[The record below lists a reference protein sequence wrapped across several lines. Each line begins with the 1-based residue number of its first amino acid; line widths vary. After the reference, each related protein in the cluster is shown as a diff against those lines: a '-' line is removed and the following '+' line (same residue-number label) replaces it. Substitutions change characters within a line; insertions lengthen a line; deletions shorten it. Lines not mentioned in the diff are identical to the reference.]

1 MKQTSFHFLFAI
13 FALMLAACARGETPP
28 LASPTP
34 RGDRTPAE
42 ATATPRPTVT
52 PTLTPSRTPT
62 PTPTFTPTPTATA
75 QPIAISG
82 DPLAVLVA
90 EPISQPGAVCGFV
103 DYFDFPIDPPD
114 AERGRGGGDYG
125 VYRQRYQ
132 SNHAG
137 EDWGYQSGDNLGQP
151 VYVIGHGVVTYS
163 QPYGWGLDQGTVIVR
178 HTFRDGGT
186 VYSFY
191 GHLDPP
197 SVTLRPGDCLVRGDT
212 VGNIGDPTGRPHL
225 HFEIR
230 LHNPDTPGP
239 GYWSVDPTLAGWLP
253 PSQTIWENRIEGQA
267 GTVWTRVPV
276 EGTSTW
282 VGQAGATGV
291 VMEASELRA
300 LNLTDGRV
308 IWRHKLETNFPTVLL
323 SAEAGV
329 VYLADP
335 LGHVEALTLPTP
347 EMMAEWNN
355 TLVVLD
361 PAWAQDLG
369 VNGSPTLMP
378 LPGGGVVMAVL
389 RQTTVA
395 FSPAG
400 EVLWGAEGFPGIA
413 DWKVDGTRVV
423 FSTEGANPAV
433 WVATKAGIESLVEGV
448 GGMLAVDGLGVWVYA
463 SDGLFRLEESG
474 EARAVSLLSEAVQLT
489 RNLVAL
495 PEGGVLIAHADRADR
510 RVLAFDGAGQLRWER
525 SVEALGSNPRFVT
538 VAGVVL
544 LWLEEGEGVVNLY
557 RVNMADGAL
566 THLFRGGTRTPARG
580 STWIVPLAPAQLVFQ
595 IGGGHLVGFDPFLG
609 P

>member
-1 MKQTSFHFLFAI
+1 MKRIEFQILFVI
-13 FALMLAACARGETPP
+13 FVLLLAGCARVETPP
-28 LASPTP
+28 IPSPTSRVESVP
-34 RGDRTPAE
+34 VE
-42 ATATPRPTVT
+42 ATATPRLTST
-52 PTLTPSRTPT
+52 PTATPTRTPT
-62 PTPTFTPTPTATA
+62 ATPSPTPTATA

-114 AERGRGGGDYG
+114 AELGRGGGDYG

-151 VYVIGHGVVTYS
+151 VHVIGHGVVTYS

-178 HTFRDGGT
+178 HTFRDGDT

-197 SVTLRPGDCLVRGDT
+197 SVTLRPGDCLVRGET

-267 GTVWTRVPV
+267 GTVWTRVPA

-282 VGQAGATGV
+282 VGQAGETGL

-308 IWRHKLETNFPTVLL
+308 IWRHKLMTNFPTVLL

-347 EMMAEWNN
+347 EIMAEWNN

-361 PAWAQDLG
+361 PAWVQDLG

-395 FSPAG
+395 FS
-400 EVLWGAEGFPGIA
+400 AEGERLWEAEGMLTVSDWLLHA
-413 DWKVDGTRVV
+413 DELV
-423 FSTEGANPAV
+423 FSTGGVTPAV
-433 WVATKAGIESLVEGV
+433 WEATADGVNLLAEGV
-448 GGMLAVDGLGVWVYA
+448 GGQLAGTGDAWFVYALEGVYRLGREGTVTQVYAFGRGTGLGTVV
-463 SDGLFRLEESG
+463 
-474 EARAVSLLSEAVQLT
+474 T
-489 RNLVAL
+489 L
-495 PEGGVLIAHADRADR
+495 PEGGVLIVHPEVGGARL
-510 RVLAFDGAGQLRWER
+510 LAFGETGGLVWER
-525 SVEALGSNPRFVT
+525 
-538 VAGVVL
+538 
-544 LWLEEGEGVVNLY
+544 
-557 RVNMADGAL
+557 AL
-566 THLFRGGTRTPARG
+566 TGIEGGQPRVVRGGEAFFLLTQERQGSAAILHVYQVDVSDLALVEVFVGGTRTADRG
-580 STWIVPLAPAQLVFQ
+580 ETWIEAPAPAELLLQ
-595 IGGGHLVGFDPFLG
+595 IGGGHMLLLDFQQE
-609 P
+609 